1 MNYEW
6 LRYQWHRLLAL
17 LAAISGA
24 VLLIFGWV
32 GVSGSSLTSEQIPYL
47 ASGAVGGLFALG
59 LAATLW
65 LSADLG
71 DEFAK
76 LDQIYQYLTSE
87 QTNAEGENEELVPP
101 GTEPDADGLRTVGP
115 GRRLG
120 TRPSVASKP

>member
-6 LRYQWHRLLAL
+6 VRYQWHRLLAI
-17 LAAISGA
+17 LAAIAGA
-24 VLLIFGWV
+24 VLLIFGWI
-32 GVSGSSLTSEQIPYL
+32 GVSGASLTTEQIPYL

-76 LDQIYQYLTSE
+76 LDQIYQSLTGE
-87 QTNAEGENEELVPP
+87 QTNAEGENEELGPP
-101 GTEPDADGLRTVGP
+101 GAERDADERSTGGRGRPLAARPPVG
-115 GRRLG
+115 
-120 TRPSVASKP
+120 SKQ